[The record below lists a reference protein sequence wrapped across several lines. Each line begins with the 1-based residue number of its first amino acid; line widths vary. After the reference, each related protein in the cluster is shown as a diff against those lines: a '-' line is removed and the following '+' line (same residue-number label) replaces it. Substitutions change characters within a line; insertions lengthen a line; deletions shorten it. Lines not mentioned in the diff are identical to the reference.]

1 MDEWRSDP
9 TWRHEERLFIDGE
22 PTQIVRDE
30 GQESMDPEHVGASSP
45 SASSP
50 ARAERA
56 VPIAPVEPDEPPA
69 HGPRRESAVGFDDEA
84 WSSMG
89 AEAGYDLH
97 EAYTPSG
104 AGSSAAT
111 TTLDGGAG
119 GASVVSR
126 GPTGEPVGGFIPGSR
141 TISSKESSIPDA
153 QVEDDETAGAVFP
166 GAFWPV
172 PQTGLTPGF
181 ATPGFGT
188 PGGAVPPG
196 FDPPSSADRDV
207 VYDPDVRAERA
218 GWRLAQPT
226 AAPGRSFG
234 RQVVSLLVVVAVFAG
249 IIFYQHRPKPAAAR
263 AKLSWATEWDPK
275 VADLVTFVET
285 ERGLKFTYP
294 VAVDFI
300 APEAFD
306 KAIGTANARRTDE
319 PADDPH
325 AVLLR
330 ALGLGPMTSFD
341 VTAAVSTTTTI
352 DLQSGKGSSPVVGLY
367 NPATHRIRVRG
378 SDLTAAT
385 KATLVHE
392 LTHALQDQHF
402 DLDAL
407 YVGATT
413 NTQAAAIH
421 AAIEGDAVAVE
432 SAYVDATPA
441 AAPEPTTAP
450 ATVAPVPTTA
460 ATAAEVAP
468 PDPTADPGAVDQF
481 ASPADVAPPDPA
493 ASFANSP
500 GSASITFTTTAPA
513 PASAIAMSGDPGADP
528 TSAAAAEGAAGL
540 AGVSVDSP
548 EDNTEVAGQVLDYSL
563 AELYVR
569 FLSRRGGQTQRDA
582 IFTDPPRSE
591 SDILFP
597 DRQLLHIP
605 VADVDVP
612 QLDKGD
618 KALKSGGAPHD
629 VGPYLLAQAIV
640 RDRLPALAAYKLAKG
655 WAGDAYVAFRRG
667 DLSCARV
674 AVAGVDAGATADISS
689 ALHDWAA
696 QARSGAT
703 RTVETVAD
711 AVGDTIVI
719 TGCTPSTPVAR
730 LYYTTADPAEVRLDF
745 FTLLHERSGVL
756 LQKIPGVVEP
766 NLADRRCLADT
777 FTERIVATGI
787 GSTPDD
793 HFAKGAAAGAFAVE
807 ACHIT
812 FVAASAA
819 GG

>member
-1 MDEWRSDP
+1 MDEWRADP

-30 GQESMDPEHVGASSP
+30 GQESMDPEHVGASS
-45 SASSP
+45 SASP

-56 VPIAPVEPDEPPA
+56 VPTPPVEPDDRPA
-69 HGPRRESAVGFDDEA
+69 RSPKRESAVGFDDDA

-89 AEAGYDLH
+89 AESSYDLH
-97 EAYTPSG
+97 DAYTPSG
-104 AGSSAAT
+104 AGASGSAA
-111 TTLDGGAG
+111 TLDGGAVG
-119 GASVVSR
+119 GSVASR
-126 GPTGEPVGGFIPGSR
+126 GSTGEPIGGFIPGSR
-141 TISSKESSIPDA
+141 TITSHESSSPDPHV
-153 QVEDDETAGAVFP
+153 QDDETAGAVFP

-172 PQTGLTPGF
+172 PQDGGTPGF
-181 ATPGFGT
+181 GTPGFGT

-196 FDPPSSADRDV
+196 FDAPSSADREA

-263 AKLSWATEWDPK
+263 ARLSWATEWDAK
-275 VADLVTFVET
+275 VADLVTFVEQ

-294 VAVDFI
+294 VGVDFI

-306 KAIGTANARRTDE
+306 KAIGTAKARRTDE
-319 PADDPH
+319 PSDDPH

-330 ALGLGPMTSFD
+330 ALGLGPMTSAD
-341 VTAAVSTTTTI
+341 VTAAAPTTTTI
-352 DLQSGKGSSPVVGLY
+352 DPQSGKGSSPVVGLY
-367 NPATHRIRVRG
+367 DPTRHRIRVRG
-378 SDLTAAT
+378 SDLTAT
-385 KATLVHE
+385 NKATLVHE

-402 DLDAL
+402 ELDAL
-407 YVGATT
+407 YAGATT

-441 AAPEPTTAP
+441 AAPALTTAP
-450 ATVAPVPTTA
+450 ATVAPVSTTTA
-460 ATAAEVAP
+460 PAAEVAP
-468 PDPTADPGAVDQF
+468 PDPAADPGSADQS
-481 ASPADVAPPDPA
+481 ASSADVAPPDPA
-493 ASFANSP
+493 AAFANSP
-500 GSASITFTTTAPA
+500 GSASITFTTTAAA
-513 PASAIAMSGDPGADP
+513 PASAIAVSGDPGEDP
-528 TSAAAAEGAAGL
+528 TSAAAAEGAGGL
-540 AGVSVDSP
+540 SGVTVDSP

-569 FLSRRGGQTQRDA
+569 FLSRRGGQTQRDE

-618 KALKSGGAPHD
+618 KALKFGGAPHD

-667 DLSCARV
+667 DLSCARI
-674 AVAGVDAGATADISS
+674 AVAGVDSGATADISS
-689 ALHDWAA
+689 ALHDWTT

-711 AVGDTIVI
+711 AAGDTIVL
-719 TGCTPSTPVAR
+719 TGCTPSTPLAR

-787 GSTPDD
+787 GATPDD

-812 FVAASAA
+812 FVAAAPA